1 MEPTLPLG
9 TSAGTGREIGF
20 SDSCIGV
27 KLKAFWKKAALAKL
41 SCPGKWEVEKLIVR
55 GVGIP
60 GFPTGSAFPALA
72 KLPAHPAAE
81 GDER

>member
-41 SCPGKWEVEKLIVR
+41 SCPGKWEVEKLIV
-55 GVGIP
+55 
-60 GFPTGSAFPALA
+60 
-72 KLPAHPAAE
+72 
-81 GDER
+81 